1 MASSRTGTG
10 SGTRTRTRTS
20 AGSSRWLMNFLLAVA
35 ALNLHLEG
43 GAHALPITSRPIE
56 GNAQRM
62 AWDEWLSLPLEQK
75 SLEKE
80 KKVTAKSIFTLP
92 FRHCPPGHTLYN
104 EHCIP
109 QINIDPADL
118 LKQELIYANAGAP
131 GSGSPTAII
140 TDYDYS
146 EDGSEEVSGD
156 ELLYDLEPQSQQTM
170 GEAGG
175 EDQALP
181 SADAPLK
188 FNIFEKKFPT
198 GPALG
203 GESSPEESPE
213 EETARLPPIVAA
225 TATSDTAT
233 ATTTP
238 KPATTPTATPN
249 PKATPSNRIP
259 AGGDLQA
266 ASSNALSTTSSNIDI
281 GNIAAIVVP
290 AGGQMAP
297 PDASSSSVLLVTSS
311 LTTAD
316 SNADANESGK
326 TNAGANPSRKGV
338 GDFKVNGNAEAEAD
352 LAQLLKVDA
361 FLPAY
366 EGSSIELL
374 PPPPPFNHRRVAPPL
389 SADQEDPEVEQETEM
404 ETEMEEETTT
414 DIVDVEDEATTD
426 TTETTSSSTSTST
439 VVEAETTMEESSS
452 SSSSSSPSPAQHPQT
467 HQKEEPEIDEGGNRL
482 LLIKSKVQPVQVT
495 ATSSTT
501 STQSTTTTIEA
512 ETQETAAAEDDR
524 FHYQQ
529 IPKDVAGTTTTE
541 IPAAGSSSSSSIRS
555 HFVSGEYPLL
565 DEEAEEESDNLMTNT
580 IGGEIN
586 VDEELRKINELVK
599 GTRRL
604 LQQQQT
610 SSSSSSSSTEASSTS
625 YATESS
631 TNWSKLMP
639 QATATTTTETTA
651 KTAAT
656 ESTTSTT
663 AAATP
668 AATATATAT
677 STTAATSHLSI
688 NTNRSN
694 RNSKIIR
701 VAQAEDETTTVA
713 TSTAA
718 AAATTPNTS
727 SSSSSKDDDE
737 YTPFWWLPN
746 IGWRLDRQVDR
757 NGEDRALLLRFF
769 STFRASDGAMAS
781 TLPPRR

>member
-1 MASSRTGTG
+1 
-10 SGTRTRTRTS
+10 
-20 AGSSRWLMNFLLAVA
+20 MNFLLAVA

-156 ELLYDLEPQSQQTM
+156 ELLYDLEPQSQQTT

-225 TATSDTAT
+225 TATATTDTAT
-233 ATTTP
+233 TTTP
-238 KPATTPTATPN
+238 KPATTTTATPN
-249 PKATPSNRIP
+249 PKPTPSNRIP

-326 TNAGANPSRKGV
+326 TNASANPSRNGV

-389 SADQEDPEVEQETEM
+389 SADQDDPEVEQEMEM

-439 VVEAETTMEESSS
+439 SPSTVVEAETTMEESSS
-452 SSSSSSPSPAQHPQT
+452 SSSSSSSPPSPAQHPQT

-495 ATSSTT
+495 AAAAAAATSSTT

-512 ETQETAAAEDDR
+512 ETQEAAATEHDR

-529 IPKDVAGTTTTE
+529 IPKDVVGTATTE
-541 IPAAGSSSSSSIRS
+541 IPASSSSSSSSISS
-555 HFVSGEYPLL
+555 HILSGEYPLL
-565 DEEAEEESDNLMTNT
+565 DKEAEEETDNLMTNT

-604 LQQQQT
+604 LQQQRQQQQT
-610 SSSSSSSSTEASSTS
+610 SSSSSSSTEASSTS

-656 ESTTSTT
+656 ESTTSTS
-663 AAATP
+663 

-701 VAQAEDETTTVA
+701 VAQAEGETTTVA

-718 AAATTPNTS
+718 AAATTTPNTNTSSSSGSS

-769 STFRASDGAMAS
+769 STFRAGDGAMAS